1 MEGSSEGTSSGSR
14 GVALPVQ
21 TLVHIGLE
29 AVVIT
34 GVTVWLNKKLNATQ
48 EHVEHL
54 SREFT
59 KKLEE
64 KDEIIEALIKKSNMM
79 ESALVSLIQQNQQ
92 TQQSYSPQIQFNPF
106 NSQFQQPHQQFQRP
120 PQQFQQSFQPQM
132 QPFQQQHFQPQQQQ
146 HFHQMQMPQMFQQQ
160 MQTTPLGQP
169 LQFSRPTSQNTP
181 AENPFIEKP
190 QHQHQQQKKSTQHK
204 HQSQSQQTQPQQT
217 QVTPV
222 ELEDLGELDDIL
234 KDQLGD
240 LLFEAEETGVPT
252 DDGSKKK
259 SE

>member
-34 GVTVWLNKKLNATQ
+34 GVTIWLNKKLNATQ

-59 KKLEE
+59 KKIEE

-79 ESALVSLIQQNQQ
+79 ESALISLIQQS
-92 TQQSYSPQIQFNPF
+92 QQSQQNYAPQLQFNPF
-106 NSQFQQPHQQFQRP
+106 NSQFQQPQQQQFHFQRP
-120 PQQFQQSFQPQM
+120 PQQQFQPQM
-132 QPFQQQHFQPQQQQ
+132 QQHFQPQPQMQ
-146 HFHQMQMPQMFQQQ
+146 HFHSPQMPQMFQQQ
-160 MQTTPLGQP
+160 MQTTPLGTP
-169 LQFSRPTSQNTP
+169 LQFNRPSQAP
-181 AENPFIEKP
+181 AENPFVEKP
-190 QHQHQQQKKSTQHK
+190 QQQQSTQKKPAPKQTQQHQI
-204 HQSQSQQTQPQQT
+204 
-217 QVTPV
+217 TPV

-252 DDGSKKK
+252 TDDGSKKK
-259 SE
+259 PE